1 VTQNNFVDLRSDTI
15 TKPSPEM
22 RKVMAE
28 APVGD
33 DVFGEDPTV
42 NALQE
47 KVASILGKE
56 KAIYVPSGTMGNQTS
71 IKAHTEPGDEIL
83 LEREAHIFNYETV
96 APAMLSNVQ
105 IYPIEGKH
113 GVFTAEQVNRAIR
126 PKAYYM
132 PRTRLICL
140 ENTHNRAGGT
150 IFPLDEIKRI
160 RELALDAG
168 IKMHL
173 DGARLWNAS
182 VETGIPPREY
192 ARYFDSVS
200 VCFSKGLGAPVGSA
214 VAGDAEFI
222 ERVRRYRKIYGGG
235 MRQAGIIAAGALY
248 ALEHNIPRLKED
260 HEKAKYLAAEIS
272 KLRGFQVDLSTVQT
286 NIVIIDVEKTGKTP
300 EEILT
305 VLKASGV
312 LLTLGTYTS
321 VRAVTHLDV
330 SFDEVK
336 RGADV
341 FSRLFSR
348 NA

>member
-1 VTQNNFVDLRSDTI
+1 MTQNDFIDLRSDTV

-22 RKVMAE
+22 RKAMAE

-33 DVFGEDPTV
+33 DVFGEDPTI

-47 KVASILGKE
+47 RVASVLGKE
-56 KAIYVPSGTMGNQTS
+56 KAIYVASGTMGNQTS
-71 IKAHTEPGDEIL
+71 IKAHTEPGDEVI

-96 APAMLSNVQ
+96 APSMLSQVQ
-105 IYPIEGKH
+105 IYPIEGDH

-132 PRTRLICL
+132 PRTRLICI

-150 IFPLDEIKRI
+150 IFSLDEMKRI

-173 DGARLWNAS
+173 DGARIWNAS
-182 VETGIPPREY
+182 IETGISPKEY

-214 VAGDAEFI
+214 VAGSAEFI
-222 ERVRRYRKIYGGG
+222 ERVRRFRKIYGGG
-235 MRQAGIIAAGALY
+235 MRQAGIIAAGALF
-248 ALEHNIPRLKED
+248 ALDHNIPRLKED
-260 HEKAKYLAAEIS
+260 HEKAKYLATEIC
-272 KLRGFQVDLSTVQT
+272 KLKNFQIDLSTVQT
-286 NIVIIDVEKTGKTP
+286 NIVIINVERTGKSP
-300 EEILT
+300 DEILRI
-305 VLKASGV
+305 LRANGV

-336 RGADV
+336 KAASV
-341 FSRLFSR
+341 FQKLFS
-348 NA
+348 

>member
-1 VTQNNFVDLRSDTI
+1 VTQNDFIDLRSDTV
-15 TKPSPEM
+15 TKPSAEM
-22 RKVMAE
+22 RKAMAE

-33 DVFGEDPTV
+33 DVFGEDPTI

-47 KVASILGKE
+47 RVASILGKE

-71 IKAHTEPGDEIL
+71 IKAHTEPGDEVI

-96 APAMLSNVQ
+96 APSMLSHVQ
-105 IYPIEGKH
+105 IYPIEGER

-132 PRTRLICL
+132 PRTRLICV

-150 IFPLDEIKRI
+150 IFPLDEMKRI

-173 DGARLWNAS
+173 DGARIWNAS
-182 VETGIPPREY
+182 IETGISPKEY
-192 ARYFDSVS
+192 AKYFDSVS

-214 VAGDAEFI
+214 VAGNAEFI
-222 ERVRRYRKIYGGG
+222 ERVRRFRKIYGGG
-235 MRQAGIIAAGALY
+235 MRQAGIIAAGALF
-248 ALEHNIPRLKED
+248 ALDHNIPRLKED
-260 HEKAKYLAAEIS
+260 HEKAKYLATEIC
-272 KLRGFQVDLSTVQT
+272 KLKDFQIDLPTVQT
-286 NIVIIDVEKTGKTP
+286 NIVIINVERTGKSP
-300 EEILT
+300 DEILRI
-305 VLKASGV
+305 LRANGV

-330 SFDEVK
+330 SFDAVK
-336 RGADV
+336 KAASV
-341 FSRLFSR
+341 FQRLFS
-348 NA
+348 